1 MNPVLA
7 LAALVVVGAAIVAVS
22 AREARTVVLALAV
35 VLLVSPVIAD
45 PIAAPVGLAARL
57 VGAILAGYLLWIA
70 ARDDASM
77 KLAHAPTGGS
87 RIGWPAEF
95 LVAAAASVVGMSAHG
110 LGAPAGGPVIA
121 SAAGFAVAAL
131 AVLPVLTG
139 RDVLR
144 VAIGCLL
151 LLDAGLLVRTALGG
165 TPGPLEQLLVAL
177 LLVTVAACAAALGR
191 AARLDPP
198 GGFDYATEAPI
209 RVRRG
214 PDAHPLPESER
225 DHPGGVAGARGLDE
239 RVRPRDPSPPRP

>member
-1 MNPVLA
+1 MNPILA
-7 LAALVVVGAAIVAVS
+7 LAAAVVVGAAVVAVS
-22 AREARTVVLALAV
+22 AREARIVVLALAV
-35 VLLVSPVIAD
+35 VLLVSPIVAD
-45 PIAAPVGLAARL
+45 PLAAPAGLAARL

-70 ARDDASM
+70 ARDDTTVR
-77 KLAHAPTGGS
+77 LAHAPTGGS

-95 LVAAAASVVGMSAHG
+95 LMAAAAAVVGMSAHG

-131 AVLPVLTG
+131 AMLPVLTG

-144 VAIGCLL
+144 VAVGCLL
-151 LLDAGLLVRTALGG
+151 LIDGGLLVRAALGG

-177 LLVTVAACAAALGR
+177 VLVTVAACAAAMGR

-209 RVRRG
+209 RVRRA
-214 PDAHPLPESER
+214 PDAHPLDER
-225 DHPGGVAGARGLDE
+225 D
-239 RVRPRDPSPPRP
+239 RPRDATTPRP

>member
-1 MNPVLA
+1 VNPVLA
-7 LAALVVVGAAIVAVS
+7 LLAVAIIGAAVVAVS
-22 AREARTVVLALAV
+22 SREARTAVLALAV
-35 VLLVSPVIAD
+35 VLLLTPVIAD
-45 PIAAPVGLAARL
+45 PMAEPVGLAARL

-70 ARDDASM
+70 ARDDPSVR
-77 KLAHAPTGGS
+77 LAHAPTGGS

-131 AVLPVLTG
+131 AVLPILTG

-151 LLDAGLLVRTALGG
+151 LLDAALLVRTALGG
-165 TPGPLEQLLVAL
+165 TPGSLEQLLSAY
-177 LLVTVAACAAALGR
+177 LLVTVAACAAAMGR

-198 GGFDYATEAPI
+198 GGFDYASDPPL
-209 RVRRG
+209 RVHR
-214 PDAHPLPESER
+214 PADAHPLDDRERSREST
-225 DHPGGVAGARGLDE
+225 V
-239 RVRPRDPSPPRP
+239 PRR